1 MVLLTWTK
9 FDCMSHAVMLAKMR
23 DYFASGATRSATF
36 RKQQLTALKL
46 AIKKNEAA
54 INEALYADLHKSP
67 EEVWVA
73 ETGIVLEELNNAI
86 SKLERW
92 MRPQKVRTNLLNLP
106 SSSRIEAEPFGL
118 TLIIAPW
125 NYPFQLLINPLV
137 GAIAA
142 GNCAVLKPSEL
153 APATAAVM
161 KKMIEE
167 TFAPEFVLCVEGD
180 GAVMVPSLMQSTRF
194 DHVFYTGSTAVGRII
209 YKMAA
214 DQLIPVTLELGG
226 KSPCI
231 IEADASLSVA
241 AKRIALTKYN
251 NAGQICVAPDYIL
264 VHASVKEKFVALLCK
279 TLQEFYGEHPENSP
293 NYGRI
298 INEKQFDR
306 LASYLSQGKIIY
318 GGQHDRAT
326 KFMAPTLLE
335 EVSIEAPLMNEE
347 IFGPLLPIL
356 TFQTKEEA
364 LAIIARHPNPLA
376 FYIYT
381 NSRQKEKE
389 WLQQVPAGGACVNNS
404 VFHLLNHHL
413 PFGGRG
419 NSGLGAYHGKYSFDT
434 FSHKKSV
441 LRTPV
446 WPDPSIK
453 YPPFKGKLG
462 LFKKLLG

>member
-1 MVLLTWTK
+1 
-9 FDCMSHAVMLAKMR
+9 MSYAVMLAKMR
-23 DYFASGATRSATF
+23 DYFSSGATRSEVF
-36 RKQQLTALKL
+36 RKEQLTALKH

-73 ETGIVLEELNNAI
+73 ETGIVLAEINNAL
-86 SKLERW
+86 KNLHRW
-92 MRPQKVRTNLLNLP
+92 MRPKKVSTNLLNLP

-125 NYPFQLLINPLV
+125 NYPFQLLLNPLV

-153 APATAAVM
+153 APATSALL
-161 KKMIEE
+161 KKLIDE
-167 TFAPEFVLCVEGD
+167 TFAPSYIACLEGD
-180 GAVMVPSLMQSTRF
+180 GGEVVPALLKDGKF
-194 DHVFYTGSTAVGRII
+194 DHVFYTGSTAVGRIV

-226 KSPCI
+226 KSPCV
-231 IEADASLSVA
+231 IESDASLTVA

-264 VHASVKEKFVALLCK
+264 VHASVKEKFVAELKK
-279 TLQEFYGEHPENSP
+279 TLTQFFSENPAQSP
-293 NYGRI
+293 HYGRI
-298 INEKQFDR
+298 INEKQVDR
-306 LASYLSQGKIIY
+306 LVSYLSQGKVVY

-326 KFMAPTLLE
+326 KFIAPTLLE
-335 EVSIEAPLMNEE
+335 EVTLDSPLMNEE

-356 TFQTKEEA
+356 SYQTREEA
-364 LAIIARHPNPLA
+364 VAIINRHPNPLA
-376 FYIYT
+376 FYVYT
-381 NSRQKEKE
+381 NSRSKEKE

-404 VFHLLNHHL
+404 IFHLLNHHL

-434 FSHKKSV
+434 FSHQKAV

-446 WPDPSIK
+446 WPDPSVK

>member
-1 MVLLTWTK
+1 
-9 FDCMSHAVMLAKMR
+9 MSHAAMLAKMR
-23 DYFASGATRSATF
+23 DYFASGVTRSEAF
-36 RKQQLTALKL
+36 RKEHLIALKH
-46 AIKKNEAA
+46 AIKKQEVA

-73 ETGIVLEELNNAI
+73 ETGIVLEEINNALKNL
-86 SKLERW
+86 SRW
-92 MRPQKVRTNLLNLP
+92 MRPQKVSTNLLNLP
-106 SSSRIEAEPFGL
+106 SSSRIEAEPLGV

-153 APATAAVM
+153 APATSALM
-161 KKMIEE
+161 KKLIED
-167 TFAPEFVLCVEGD
+167 TFAPSYVACVEGD
-180 GAVMVPSLMQSTRF
+180 GAQVVPALLQEGKF
-194 DHVFYTGSTAVGRII
+194 DHVFYTGSTLVGRIV

-226 KSPCI
+226 KSPCV
-231 IEADASLSVA
+231 IEADASLTVA

-264 VHASVKEKFVALLCK
+264 VHASVKEKFVATLAK
-279 TLQEFYGEHPENSP
+279 TLDQFFGADPAQSP
-293 NYGRI
+293 HYGRI

-306 LASYLSQGKIIY
+306 LVNYLSQGKIVY
-318 GGQHDRAT
+318 GGQHDRT
-326 KFMAPTLLE
+326 HKFIAPTLLE
-335 EVSIEAPLMNEE
+335 EVSLEAPLMNEE
-347 IFGPLLPIL
+347 IFGPLLPII
-356 TFQTKEEA
+356 TYNTREEA
-364 LAIIARHPNPLA
+364 LDIIRRHPNPLA
-376 FYIYT
+376 FYLYT
-381 NSRQKEKE
+381 NDRTQEKE

-434 FSHKKSV
+434 FSHKKAV

>member
-1 MVLLTWTK
+1 
-9 FDCMSHAVMLAKMR
+9 MSHAAMLAKMR
-23 DYFASGATRSATF
+23 DYFASGATRSEAF
-36 RKQQLTALKL
+36 RKEQLIALKH

-73 ETGIVLEELNNAI
+73 EIGIVLEEINNAL
-86 SKLERW
+86 KNLHRW
-92 MRPQKVRTNLLNLP
+92 MRPKKVRTNLLNLP

-125 NYPFQLLINPLV
+125 NYPFQLLLNPLV

-153 APATAAVM
+153 APATSALL
-161 KKMIEE
+161 KKLIDE
-167 TFAPEFVLCVEGD
+167 TFAASYIVCLEGD
-180 GAVMVPSLMQSTRF
+180 GAKVVPALMNDGKF
-194 DHVFYTGSTAVGRII
+194 DHIFYTGSTTVGRIV
-209 YKMAA
+209 YKLAA

-226 KSPCI
+226 KSPCV
-231 IEADASLSVA
+231 IESDAALTVA

-264 VHASVKEKFVALLCK
+264 VHASVKEKFITELKK
-279 TLQEFYGEHPENSP
+279 TLTQFFSEDPSQSLH
-293 NYGRI
+293 YGRI

-306 LASYLSQGKIIY
+306 LVNYLSQGNVVY

-326 KFMAPTLLE
+326 KYIAPTLLE
-335 EVSIEAPLMNEE
+335 DVSLDSPVMNEE

-356 TFQTKEEA
+356 SFQTREEA
-364 LAIIARHPNPLA
+364 LAIINRHPNPLA
-376 FYIYT
+376 FYVYT
-381 NSRQKEKE
+381 NNSTHEKE
-389 WLQQVPAGGACVNNS
+389 WLQKVPAGGACVNNS
-404 VFHLLNHHL
+404 IFHLLNHHL

-419 NSGLGAYHGKYSFDT
+419 NSGLGAYHGKYSFNT
-434 FSHKKSV
+434 FSHQKAV
-441 LRTPV
+441 LRTPI
-446 WPDPSIK
+446 WPDPSLK

-462 LFKKLLG
+462 LLKKLLG

>member
-1 MVLLTWTK
+1 
-9 FDCMSHAVMLAKMR
+9 MSYAVMLAKMR
-23 DYFASGATRSATF
+23 DYFSSGATRSEVF
-36 RKQQLTALKL
+36 RKEQLTALKH

-73 ETGIVLEELNNAI
+73 ETGIVLAEINNAL
-86 SKLERW
+86 KNLHRW
-92 MRPQKVRTNLLNLP
+92 MRPKKVSTNLLNLP

-125 NYPFQLLINPLV
+125 NYPFQLLLNPLV

-153 APATAAVM
+153 APATSALF
-161 KKMIEE
+161 KKLIDE
-167 TFAPEFVLCVEGD
+167 TFAPSYIACLEGD
-180 GAVMVPSLMQSTRF
+180 GAEVVPALLKDGKF
-194 DHVFYTGSTAVGRII
+194 DHVFYTGSTAVGRIV

-226 KSPCI
+226 KSPCV
-231 IEADASLSVA
+231 IESDASLTVA

-264 VHASVKEKFVALLCK
+264 VHASVKEKFVAELKK
-279 TLQEFYGEHPENSP
+279 TLTQFFSENPAQSP
-293 NYGRI
+293 HYGRI
-298 INEKQFDR
+298 INEKQVDR
-306 LASYLSQGKIIY
+306 LVSYLSQGKVVY

-326 KFMAPTLLE
+326 KFIAPTLLE
-335 EVSIEAPLMNEE
+335 EVTLDSPLMNEE

-356 TFQTKEEA
+356 SYQTREEA
-364 LAIIARHPNPLA
+364 VAIINRHPNPLA
-376 FYIYT
+376 FYVYT
-381 NSRQKEKE
+381 NSRSKEKE

-404 VFHLLNHHL
+404 IFHLLNHHL

-434 FSHKKSV
+434 FSHQKAV

-446 WPDPSIK
+446 WPDPSVK

>member
-1 MVLLTWTK
+1 
-9 FDCMSHAVMLAKMR
+9 MSHAAMLAKMR
-23 DYFASGATRSATF
+23 DYFASGVTRSEAF
-36 RKQQLTALKL
+36 RKEQLIALKH
-46 AIKKNEAA
+46 AIKKQEVA

-73 ETGIVLEELNNAI
+73 ETGIVLEEINNALKNL
-86 SKLERW
+86 SRW
-92 MRPQKVRTNLLNLP
+92 MRPQKVSTNLLNLP
-106 SSSRIEAEPFGL
+106 SSSRIEAEPLGV

-153 APATAAVM
+153 APATSALM
-161 KKMIEE
+161 KKLIED
-167 TFAPEFVLCVEGD
+167 TFAPSYVACVEGD
-180 GAVMVPSLMQSTRF
+180 GAQVVPALLQEGKF
-194 DHVFYTGSTAVGRII
+194 DHVFYTGSTLVGRIV

-226 KSPCI
+226 KSPCV
-231 IEADASLSVA
+231 IEADASLTVA

-264 VHASVKEKFVALLCK
+264 VHASVKEKFVATLAK
-279 TLQEFYGEHPENSP
+279 TLDQFFGADPAQSP
-293 NYGRI
+293 HYGRI

-306 LASYLSQGKIIY
+306 LVNYLSQGKIVY
-318 GGQHDRAT
+318 GGQHDRT
-326 KFMAPTLLE
+326 HKFMAPTLLE
-335 EVSIEAPLMNEE
+335 EVSLEAPLMNEE
-347 IFGPLLPIL
+347 IFGPLLPII
-356 TFQTKEEA
+356 TYNTREEA
-364 LAIIARHPNPLA
+364 LDIIRRHPNPLA
-376 FYIYT
+376 FYLYT
-381 NSRQKEKE
+381 NDRTQEKE
-389 WLQQVPAGGACVNNS
+389 WLQQVPAGGACINNS

-434 FSHKKSV
+434 FSHKKAV

>member
-1 MVLLTWTK
+1 
-9 FDCMSHAVMLAKMR
+9 MSHTAMLAKMR
-23 DYFASGATRSATF
+23 DYFASGATRSEAF
-36 RKQQLTALKL
+36 RKEQLIALKH

-73 ETGIVLEELNNAI
+73 ETGIVLEEINNAL
-86 SKLERW
+86 KNLHRW
-92 MRPQKVRTNLLNLP
+92 MRPKKVRTNLLNLP
-106 SSSRIEAEPFGL
+106 SSSRIEAEPFGV

-125 NYPFQLLINPLV
+125 NYPVQLLLNPLV

-142 GNCAVLKPSEL
+142 GNCAVLKPSEI
-153 APATAAVM
+153 APATSSLL
-161 KKMIEE
+161 KKLIDE
-167 TFAPEFVLCVEGD
+167 TFSPSYITCLEGD
-180 GAVMVPSLMQSTRF
+180 GAEVVPALLKDGKF
-194 DHVFYTGSTAVGRII
+194 DHVFYTGSTAVGRIV

-226 KSPCI
+226 KSPCV
-231 IEADASLSVA
+231 IEPDASLTVA

-264 VHASVKEKFVALLCK
+264 VHASVKEKFVSELKK
-279 TLQEFYGEHPENSP
+279 TLTQFFSENPAQSP
-293 NYGRI
+293 HYGRI

-306 LASYLSQGKIIY
+306 LVSYLSQGNVVY
-318 GGQHDRAT
+318 GGQHDRTT
-326 KFMAPTLLE
+326 KFIAPTLLE
-335 EVSIEAPLMNEE
+335 DVSLESPLMNEE

-356 TFQTKEEA
+356 SYQSREEA
-364 LAIIARHPNPLA
+364 VAIINRHPNPLA
-376 FYIYT
+376 FYVYT
-381 NSRQKEKE
+381 NSRGNEKE
-389 WLQQVPAGGACVNNS
+389 WLRKVPAGGACVNNS
-404 VFHLLNHHL
+404 IFHLLNHHL

-434 FSHKKSV
+434 FSHQKAV

>member
-1 MVLLTWTK
+1 
-9 FDCMSHAVMLAKMR
+9 MLAKMR
-23 DYFASGATRSATF
+23 DYFSSGATRAEAF
-36 RKQQLTALKL
+36 RKEQLTALKN

-73 ETGIVLEELNNAI
+73 ETGIVLAEINNAL
-86 SKLERW
+86 KNLHRW
-92 MRPQKVRTNLLNLP
+92 MRPKKVSTNLLNLP
-106 SSSRIEAEPFGL
+106 SSSRIEAEPFGV

-125 NYPFQLLINPLV
+125 NYPFQLLLNPLV

-153 APATAAVM
+153 APATSALL
-161 KKMIEE
+161 KKLIDE
-167 TFAPEFVLCVEGD
+167 TFAPSYIACLEGD
-180 GAVMVPSLMQSTRF
+180 GAEVVPALLKDGKF
-194 DHVFYTGSTAVGRII
+194 DHVFYTGSTAVGRIV

-226 KSPCI
+226 KSPCV
-231 IEADASLSVA
+231 IESDASLSVA

-264 VHASVKEKFVALLCK
+264 VHASVKEKFVAELKK
-279 TLQEFYGEHPENSP
+279 TLTQFFSEQPEQSP
-293 NYGRI
+293 HYGRI
-298 INEKQFDR
+298 INQKQFDR
-306 LASYLSQGKIIY
+306 LVNYLSQGKVVY
-318 GGQHDRAT
+318 GGQHDRPT
-326 KFMAPTLLE
+326 KFIAPTLLE
-335 EVSIEAPLMNEE
+335 AVSLDSPLMNEE

-356 TFQTKEEA
+356 SYQTREEA
-364 LAIIARHPNPLA
+364 VAIINRHPNPLA
-376 FYIYT
+376 FYVYT
-381 NSRQKEKE
+381 NSRSNEKE

-404 VFHLLNHHL
+404 IFHLLNHHL

-434 FSHKKSV
+434 FSHQKAV

-446 WPDPSIK
+446 WPDPSVK

-462 LFKKLLG
+462 LFKKLIG

>member
-1 MVLLTWTK
+1 
-9 FDCMSHAVMLAKMR
+9 MSYAVMLAKMR
-23 DYFASGATRSATF
+23 DYFSSGATRSEVF
-36 RKQQLTALKL
+36 RKEQLTALKH

-73 ETGIVLEELNNAI
+73 ETGIVLAEINNAL
-86 SKLERW
+86 KNLHRW
-92 MRPQKVRTNLLNLP
+92 MRPKKVSTNLLNLP

-125 NYPFQLLINPLV
+125 NYPFQLLLNPLV

-153 APATAAVM
+153 APATSALL
-161 KKMIEE
+161 KKLIDE
-167 TFAPEFVLCVEGD
+167 TFAPSYIACLEGD
-180 GAVMVPSLMQSTRF
+180 GAEVVPALLKDGKF
-194 DHVFYTGSTAVGRII
+194 DHVFYTGSTAVGRIV

-226 KSPCI
+226 KSPCV
-231 IEADASLSVA
+231 IESDASLTVA

-264 VHASVKEKFVALLCK
+264 VHASVKEKFVAELKK
-279 TLQEFYGEHPENSP
+279 TLTQFFSENPAQSP
-293 NYGRI
+293 HYGRI
-298 INEKQFDR
+298 INEKQVDR
-306 LASYLSQGKIIY
+306 LVSYLSQGKVVY

-326 KFMAPTLLE
+326 KFIAPTLLE
-335 EVSIEAPLMNEE
+335 EVTLDSPLMNEE

-356 TFQTKEEA
+356 SYQTREEA
-364 LAIIARHPNPLA
+364 VAIINRHPNPLA
-376 FYIYT
+376 FYVYT
-381 NSRQKEKE
+381 NSRSKEKE

-404 VFHLLNHHL
+404 IFHLLNHHL

-434 FSHKKSV
+434 FSHQKAV

>member
-1 MVLLTWTK
+1 
-9 FDCMSHAVMLAKMR
+9 MSHAVMLAKMR
-23 DYFASGATRSATF
+23 DYFASGATRSEAF
-36 RKQQLTALKL
+36 RKEQLLALKH

-54 INEALYADLHKSP
+54 INEALYADLRKSP

-73 ETGIVLEELNNAI
+73 ETGIVLEEINNAL
-86 SKLERW
+86 KNLTRW
-92 MRPQKVRTNLLNLP
+92 MRPKKVRTNLLNLP

-125 NYPFQLLINPLV
+125 NYPLQLLLNPLV

-153 APATAAVM
+153 APATSALL
-161 KKMIEE
+161 KKMVDE
-167 TFAPEFVLCVEGD
+167 TFSPSYVACVEGD
-180 GAVMVPSLMQSTRF
+180 GAEVVPALLREGKF
-194 DHVFYTGSTAVGRII
+194 DHVFYTGSTAVGRIV
-209 YKMAA
+209 YKLAA
-214 DQLIPVTLELGG
+214 DQLIPVILELGG
-226 KSPCI
+226 KSPCV
-231 IEADASLSVA
+231 IESDASLTVA

-264 VHASVKEKFVALLCK
+264 VHASVKEKFIAELIK
-279 TLQEFYGEHPENSP
+279 TLTQFFSEHPQLCP
-293 NYGRI
+293 HYGRI

-306 LASYLSQGKIIY
+306 LVSYLPQGKVIY
-318 GGQHDRAT
+318 GGQHDRGT
-326 KFMAPTLLE
+326 KFMAPTLLDD
-335 EVSIEAPLMNEE
+335 VALDAPVMNEE

-356 TFQTKEEA
+356 SYQSRKEA
-364 LAIIARHPNPLA
+364 LAIINRHPNPLA
-376 FYIYT
+376 FYLYT
-381 NSRQKEKE
+381 NSRNNEKE

-434 FSHKKSV
+434 FSHFKSV

>member
-1 MVLLTWTK
+1 M
-9 FDCMSHAVMLAKMR
+9 FHAAMLAKMR
-23 DYFASGATRSATF
+23 DYFASGATRPEVF
-36 RKQQLTALKL
+36 RREQLTALKR
-46 AIKKNEAA
+46 AIKKHEAA

-73 ETGIVLEELNNAI
+73 ETGIVLEEINNALKNL
-86 SKLERW
+86 SRW
-92 MRPQKVRTNLLNLP
+92 MRPQKVSTNLLNLP
-106 SSSRIEAEPFGL
+106 SSSRIEAEPFGVA
-118 TLIIAPW
+118 LIIAPW

-153 APATAAVM
+153 APATSALM
-161 KKMIEE
+161 KKLIEE
-167 TFAPEFVLCVEGD
+167 TFAPSYVLCVEGD
-180 GAVMVPSLMQSTRF
+180 GAQVVPALFQEGKF
-194 DHVFYTGSTAVGRII
+194 DHVFYTGSTSVGRIV

-226 KSPCI
+226 KSPCV
-231 IEADASLSVA
+231 IEADASLTVA

-264 VHASVKEKFVALLCK
+264 VHASVKEKFIATLAK
-279 TLQEFYGEHPENSP
+279 TLDQFFGADPAQSDH
-293 NYGRI
+293 YGRI

-306 LASYLSQGKIIY
+306 LVSYLSQGKIVY
-318 GGQHDRAT
+318 GGQHDRT
-326 KFMAPTLLE
+326 NKFIAPTLLE
-335 EVSIEAPLMNEE
+335 EVSLESPLMNEE
-347 IFGPLLPIL
+347 IFGPLLPIISYN
-356 TFQTKEEA
+356 TREEA
-364 LAIIARHPNPLA
+364 LAIIRRHPNPLA
-376 FYIYT
+376 FYLYT
-381 NSRQKEKE
+381 NNRTNEKE

-419 NSGLGAYHGKYSFDT
+419 NSGLGAYHGKFSFDT
-434 FSHKKSV
+434 FSHKKAV

-446 WPDPSIK
+446 WPDPAIK